1 MLLRHLV
8 SQFIQSSAGRR
19 IVEEITNATFEK
31 QKSAASSSD
40 PNATHPVKSK
50 PCDIAFVFGVGVE
63 AGGLIDLLQDGIT
76 TRCDSYLEH
85 AGTLEGRSIVIAESG
100 VGQKKAAHATDDLIA
115 IHKPSC
121 VISTGF
127 ATGLR
132 DEAKYGHIL
141 MANSVADCTGNHY
154 PIHLAMDPAVIQ
166 SIKGLHVD
174 RLLTVDEMRQ
184 TPQDKRMLGEQY
196 AAAACDMETF
206 AVAEICQNQS
216 VSFLS
221 VRVISDTVDDQLPFE
236 IETLQDQKS
245 LASKLGATAGA
256 IFNRPSAVKD
266 LWKLK
271 EDALKASDRLARF
284 LVSVSSQL

>member
-1 MLLRHLV
+1 M
-8 SQFIQSSAGRR
+8 
-19 IVEEITNATFEK
+19 EEITNATFEK
-31 QKSAASSSD
+31 QQSTASPSD
-40 PNATHPVKSK
+40 PKTSRPFTSK
-50 PCDIAFVFGVGVE
+50 PCDIAFVFGLGVE
-63 AGGLIDLLQDGIT
+63 AGGLIDLLQDGVT

-85 AGTLEGRSIVIAESG
+85 VGTIEGRSIVIAESG
-100 VGQKKAAHATDDLIA
+100 VGRQNAAQTTDDLIA
-115 IHKPSC
+115 IHQPSC

-132 DEAKYGHIL
+132 DELKYGHIL
-141 MANSVADCTGNHY
+141 MTNSVADCTGNQH
-154 PIHLAMDPAVIQ
+154 PIHLAMDPAAIQ

-236 IETLQDQKS
+236 IETLKDQKS

-256 IFNRPSAVKD
+256 IFNRPTAVKD